1 MLEKIMHH
9 LFCQPRMVRR
19 TIVLLLSVT
28 AMGACIAVFDR
39 IGFGTDP
46 SSVMNLGASRKLG
59 MQFGTYQVLFNIFLL
74 LIIIACRQWKV
85 IGIGSI
91 ANMVIVGYAKD
102 LFDVIFDALHILQ
115 PDSLT
120 MAVRICWL
128 IPTLGVFM
136 VFVSFYM
143 IVELGT
149 SPYDAIPQIV
159 SKYVKKVPFAVIRML
174 YDVMVLSI
182 GYMLGST
189 VGVVT
194 LVTGFCL
201 GPIIGVISKKFR
213 PFFIEEEPKTC

>member
-1 MLEKIMHH
+1 MLRKILRHM
-9 LFCQPRMVRR
+9 FCQPRMVRR

-28 AMGACIAVFDR
+28 IMGTCVAVFDR

-59 MQFGTYQVLFNIFLL
+59 IQFGTYQVLFNTFLL
-74 LIIIACRQWKV
+74 LIILACRQWKV

-102 LFDVIFDALHILQ
+102 LFDVIFDALNILQ

-128 IPTLGVFM
+128 VPTLAVFM
-136 VFVSFYM
+136 IVVSFYM

-149 SPYDAIPQIV
+149 APYDAIPQII

-174 YDVMVLSI
+174 YDITALSI
-182 GYMLGST
+182 GYLLGST